1 MPSEAMEYREFIN
14 ASALELETKQRELI
28 EKFEQLGELRHE
40 YDISD
45 GRIAFSDAETGEKL
59 LTYKA
64 ITVGSYNLD
73 QQTWQW
79 AWGKSGLTREEMI
92 GLIRQVSVLAEAFPD
107 NADLINPAPFKTDEL
122 FGQEVAGA
130 LVELVN
136 GEGLYKSEYKELDR
150 FWIYFVLVRQH

>member
-1 MPSEAMEYREFIN
+1 MEYREFIN

-79 AWGKSGLTREEMI
+79 AWGS
-92 GLIRQVSVLAEAFPD
+92 
-107 NADLINPAPFKTDEL
+107 PAL
-122 FGQEVAGA
+122 QE
-130 LVELVN
+130 
-136 GEGLYKSEYKELDR
+136 KK
-150 FWIYFVLVRQH
+150 